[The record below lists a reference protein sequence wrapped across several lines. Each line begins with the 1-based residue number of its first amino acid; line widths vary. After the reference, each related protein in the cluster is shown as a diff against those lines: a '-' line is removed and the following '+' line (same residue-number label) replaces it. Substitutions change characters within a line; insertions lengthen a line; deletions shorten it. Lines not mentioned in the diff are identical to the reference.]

1 MVHDKFLKGKLKITP
16 TLIHIDLDNTHGNL
30 LTPSYGNQK
39 IKKPFLDT
47 IVWKLDRNFR

>member
-30 LTPSYGNQK
+30 LTPSNVNQI
-39 IKKPFLDT
+39 IKGLLDT
-47 IVWKLDRNFR
+47 ISLEIR